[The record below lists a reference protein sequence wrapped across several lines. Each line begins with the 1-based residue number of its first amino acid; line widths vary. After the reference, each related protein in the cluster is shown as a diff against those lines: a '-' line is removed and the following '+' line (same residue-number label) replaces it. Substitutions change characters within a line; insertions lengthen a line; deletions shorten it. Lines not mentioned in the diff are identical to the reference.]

1 MRNNKTLKNQSG
13 SGRRPL
19 NTLKQTN
26 RKKSR
31 DVRSFSVLNV
41 NGKDQNS
48 GRFLAVTPKAAAS
61 KAFTSW
67 CREHKKKG
75 ECAASITV
83 YETTRGN
90 SHKKY
95 SYNAARRVHN
105 AESKYRGKTRG
116 QDVKI
121 VHKYVNVLYTTK
133 NVRTLKSPSK
143 STRSGG
149 SRKNRRNKTQRR
161 RR

>member
-1 MRNNKTLKNQSG
+1 MRNNKTLKRQSG
-13 SGRRPL
+13 SGRKPL
-19 NTLKQTN
+19 NTLKQSN
-26 RKKSR
+26 RKTPR
-31 DVRSFSVLNV
+31 NVRSFSVLNV

-67 CREHKKKG
+67 CREHKKRG

-105 AESKYRGKTRG
+105 AESKYRGKTRA

-133 NVRTLKSPSK
+133 NVRTLRSPAKSA
-143 STRSGG
+143 RSGG
-149 SRKNRRNKTQRR
+149 SRKNRRNKTQKRR
-161 RR
+161 N